1 MRIALDERYQDVAH
15 QYVHGHE
22 IVFYKSGVSASLVA
36 GRPSS
41 GRMTEERFAT
51 PDEFL
56 EQVGDSEVLG
66 CGGGGPWPFDERII
80 NALPRLRFIQKI
92 GAGIDWFDLDALN
105 RRGILLATNAGLNAT
120 SVADHLVMLM
130 LLCLRS
136 ALDPILSLRNGE
148 WVFVPPNRIVE
159 VEDATVGIIGFGKI
173 GLQIARRVL
182 AFGEVRVLAHRRR
195 PLDPATTPQGVRAA
209 KLDELLRECEV
220 VVVCLPLTPGTDGLI
235 GARELALMK
244 PGSVLINGSRG
255 HVVDETALHDALA
268 SGHLKAAA
276 SDVFA
281 EEPPSPD
288 NPLLRL
294 PNFMGT
300 PHMAGRSRRNSPR
313 QIEQALENINVF
325 LAGGRPQRLVN
336 PDVLERGMLHGQE
349 LKT

>member
-1 MRIALDERYQDVAH
+1 MRIALDERYRDVAH
-15 QYVHGHE
+15 QHIHGHE

-41 GRMTEERFAT
+41 GRMPFVGR
-51 PDEFL
+51 DEFL
-56 EQVGDSEVLG
+56 DQVGGVEVLG
-66 CGGGGPWPFDERII
+66 CASRGPWPFDEGMI

-92 GAGIDWFDLDALN
+92 GAGIDWFDVDALN
-105 RRGILLATNAGLNAT
+105 RHGILLATNPGLNAT

-136 ALDPILSLRNGE
+136 ALDPILSLRKGE
-148 WVFVPPNRIVE
+148 WLFVPPTRIVE
-159 VEDATVGIIGFGKI
+159 VEDTTVGIVGFGTI
-173 GLQIARRVL
+173 GIQVARRVL
-182 AFGEVRVLAHRRR
+182 AFGNVRVFAHRRR
-195 PLDPATTPQGVRAA
+195 PLDPEAASPGIRAA
-209 KLDELLRECEV
+209 NLDELLRECEV
-220 VVVCLPLTPGTDGLI
+220 IVLCAPLTPETRGMI

-255 HVVDETALHDALA
+255 GVVDEAALYDALA

-276 SDVFA
+276 SDVLA

-294 PNFMGT
+294 PTFLGT

-313 QIEQALENINVF
+313 QLEQALENINLF
-325 LAGGRPQRLVN
+325 LACGRPQRLVN
-336 PDVLERGMLHGQE
+336 PDILERGMARSQRLN
-349 LKT
+349 T